1 MGTNATRIREEAL
14 QLPEEE
20 RANLAADLMES
31 LSSPIPLD
39 HVSDEEWLAEIG
51 RRADRAQN
59 GQPGIPWEQVEANV
73 HRRLNLK

>member
-1 MGTNATRIREEAL
+1 MGTNATRILEEAL
-14 QLPEEE
+14 QLPENE

-31 LSSPIPLD
+31 LSSPNALD

-51 RRADRAQN
+51 RRADRALD

-73 HRRLNLK
+73 RRRLQK